1 MRETT
6 MLKSFIEFLMTGVML
21 VIGYILY
28 FICMFLGTFIIGLPI
43 AFGIKFLID
52 IVSVFF
58 GGTSNAN
65 I

>member
-1 MRETT
+1 

-28 FICMFLGTFIIGLPI
+28 FVCMFLGTFIIGLPI

-58 GGTSNAN
+58 GGASNAN

>member
-1 MRETT
+1 
-6 MLKSFIEFLMTGVML
+6 MLKSFIEFLMTGAML
-21 VIGYILY
+21 AIGYILY
-28 FICMFLGTFIIGLPI
+28 FVCMFLGTFIIGLPI

-58 GGTSNAN
+58 GGASNAN

>member
-28 FICMFLGTFIIGLPI
+28 FVCMFLGTFIIGLPI

-58 GGTSNAN
+58 GGASNAN

>member
-6 MLKSFIEFLMTGVML
+6 MLKSFIEFLMTGAML

-28 FICMFLGTFIIGLPI
+28 FVCMFLGTFIIGLPI

-58 GGTSNAN
+58 GGASNAN

>member
-1 MRETT
+1 
-6 MLKSFIEFLMTGVML
+6 MTGVML

-28 FICMFLGTFIIGLPI
+28 FVCMFLGTFIIGLPI

-58 GGTSNAN
+58 GGASNAN